1 MYFVHVAMKD
11 LCVILLK
18 VGMTEEDWDERL
30 IIIKLLSIAKE
41 KGTVIQGGCLRGAG
55 VRIRGGTLIK
65 DGRLI

>member
-1 MYFVHVAMKD
+1 
-11 LCVILLK
+11 
-18 VGMTEEDWDERL
+18 MTEDWDERL